1 MKEDAEMERNKKSKR
16 KTKLEV
22 LSQKRSWKF
31 SWKQDRT
38 EFYNT
43 NVWKFKI
50 RFLLLLM

>member
-1 MKEDAEMERNKKSKR
+1 MERNKKSKR
-16 KTKLEV
+16 KVKKSKQKVEV

-50 RFLLLLM
+50 RFLLLPM